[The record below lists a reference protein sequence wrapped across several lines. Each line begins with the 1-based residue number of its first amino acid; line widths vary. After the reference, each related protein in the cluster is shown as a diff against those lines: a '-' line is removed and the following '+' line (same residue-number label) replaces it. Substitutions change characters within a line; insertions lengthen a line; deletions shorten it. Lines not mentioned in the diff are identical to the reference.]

1 MKKIWLVLWLV
12 LLIGAVQAEEKPGF
26 NRQDLS
32 LRAGPTEPGEALNVV
47 WLEAMVYPKELK
59 NDRTIS
65 LGVKLTAPVEAV
77 TATFDF
83 SNDKIELTSVD
94 GQDWRGVY
102 LVPDG
107 ASLGTHVVRYII
119 KSPEGSIQRTVDFT
133 VTEAALAVN
142 PDAAGQGEIAP
153 LERWPLTVISTCAAL
168 VGTSARVILSGQK
181 VTGISKTAWYKVILQ
196 DGEEGWLPST
206 AVKEPINDYFA
217 QGYEAYLSEDDRLA
231 ISCFKNV
238 LAVDQANAKARFW
251 LAKVYLRQGD
261 LGAAARMVNE
271 SLKLDDRNM
280 ETKVLANVI
289 AQQYYTSAHTKFKA
303 RRYNEAIAA
312 YKQVLEL
319 KPTSLLS
326 WIELGESYK
335 QLGLYAEARSSWKEG
350 IKYFPENQELYA
362 QLQIEYPEL
371 GLVEPPLRP
380 KEEATVAVPA
390 LVADDSLAL
399 VKVVKTKKGTSIE
412 RAIKSVVAMTK
423 SLGTPIV
430 EKGWEIKKQ
439 GESYVVR
446 YVCEQGTG
454 ALEAFEWLV
463 NVDTKR
469 VAASN
474 ENAQLLMDRW

>member
-1 MKKIWLVLWLV
+1 VFGLVGLIVTLV
-12 LLIGAVQAEEKPGF
+12 GAEKPGF
-26 NRQDLS
+26 NRQELS
-32 LRAGPTEPGEALNVV
+32 LRAGPTEPGEALNLV

-65 LGVKLTAPVEAV
+65 LGVKLTAPVESV
-77 TATFDF
+77 TAAFDF
-83 SNDKIELTSVD
+83 SNDRIELTSID
-94 GQDWRGVY
+94 GLDWRGVY

-107 ASLGTHVVRYII
+107 ASPGTHVVRYVI
-119 KSPEGSIQRTVDFT
+119 KSSEGSIQRTVDFS
-133 VTEAALAVN
+133 VTEAALATN
-142 PDAAGQGEIAP
+142 PVPIEGGEIAP
-153 LERWPLTVISTCAAL
+153 LERWPLTVTSTCAAL
-168 VGTSARVILSGQK
+168 VGTSSRLLPSGQK
-181 VTGISKTAWYKVILQ
+181 VTGISKSAWFKVILENG
-196 DGEEGWLPST
+196 DEGWIPAS
-206 AVKEPINDYFA
+206 AVKEPLNDYFA
-217 QGYEAYLSEDDRLA
+217 QGYEAYLNEDDKLA

-238 LAVDQANAKARFW
+238 LAVDPENAKARFW
-251 LAKVYLRQGD
+251 LAKVYLRQGNLD
-261 LGAAARMVNE
+261 AAAKMVSE
-271 SLKLDDRNM
+271 SAKLDDRSL

-289 AQQYYTSAHTKFKA
+289 AQQYYTVAHAKFQA

-312 YKQVLEL
+312 YKQVLEQ
-319 KPTSLLS
+319 KPTSLIS

-350 IKYFPENQELYA
+350 IKYFPENRELYA

-371 GLVEPPLRP
+371 GLVEPPSQP
-380 KEEATVAVPA
+380 QTAVAAVPA

-399 VKVVKTKKGTSIE
+399 VKAGQTKKGTPIE

-439 GESYVVR
+439 GEGYAVR
-446 YVCEQGTG
+446 YVCEQGSG